1 MRQINGV
8 RWEIAKLSIFQK
20 SKQARTCYTSRVP
33 IFSEKEERQKQYI
46 RSKAIE
52 LATAAKSMNTT
63 VPTNTSVKTTSPRRS
78 RFPGKESGS
87 VSFNLTALGRQLLK
101 EQAAAAGVSNGDY
114 VEMLIRERAG
124 MNALRLP
131 ASAKQTGPKGG
142 AKSFFFGKN
151 RGTTTAVCVTPMAHR
166 LLDEQVAASRMSRG
180 DYIEYLLREKAGLLD
195 ESIKAAVAAAQA
207 QAAQAPVIPQA
218 QPQTSFAPPVQ
229 EPVAI
234 ETPTYVQP
242 YQTPVTTNDWGFNS

>member
-1 MRQINGV
+1 
-8 RWEIAKLSIFQK
+8 
-20 SKQARTCYTSRVP
+20 
-33 IFSEKEERQKQYI
+33 
-46 RSKAIE
+46 
-52 LATAAKSMNTT
+52 MNTT
-63 VPTNTSVKTTSPRRS
+63 VTTNTITTKTTSPRRS

-124 MNALRLP
+124 MPPLRLP

-151 RGTTTAVCVTPMAHR
+151 RGTTTAVCVTPLAHR

-180 DYIEYLLREKAGLLD
+180 DYIEYLLREKSGLID
-195 ESIKAAVAAAQA
+195 EALRAAVNAAS
-207 QAAQAPVIPQA
+207 A
-218 QPQTSFAPPVQ
+218 QPVSETQPVVALEQPTEQAETVVTPPQ
-229 EPVAI
+229 PVA
-234 ETPTYVQP
+234 
-242 YQTPVTTNDWGFNS
+242 DWSFNG

>member
-1 MRQINGV
+1 
-8 RWEIAKLSIFQK
+8 
-20 SKQARTCYTSRVP
+20 
-33 IFSEKEERQKQYI
+33 
-46 RSKAIE
+46 
-52 LATAAKSMNTT
+52 MNTT
-63 VPTNTSVKTTSPRRS
+63 VTTNTITKTTSPRRS

-124 MNALRLP
+124 MPPLRLP

-151 RGTTTAVCVTPMAHR
+151 RGTTTAVCVTPLAHR

-180 DYIEYLLREKAGLLD
+180 DYIEYLLREKSGLID
-195 ESIKAAVAAAQA
+195 ESLRAAVAAATQNVTES
-207 QAAQAPVIPQA
+207 QPVSTEPAEQPETTVVTPPQ
-218 QPQTSFAPPVQ
+218 
-229 EPVAI
+229 PVA
-234 ETPTYVQP
+234 
-242 YQTPVTTNDWGFNS
+242 DWSFNG

>member
-1 MRQINGV
+1 
-8 RWEIAKLSIFQK
+8 
-20 SKQARTCYTSRVP
+20 
-33 IFSEKEERQKQYI
+33 
-46 RSKAIE
+46 
-52 LATAAKSMNTT
+52 MNTT
-63 VPTNTSVKTTSPRRS
+63 VQTTTTPAKTTSPRRS

-124 MNALRLP
+124 LPPLRLP
-131 ASAKQTGPKGG
+131 PQAKQTGPKGG

-180 DYIEYLLREKAGLLD
+180 DYIEYLLREKSGII
-195 ESIKAAVAAAQA
+195 EETFRTYAAQQAAA
-207 QAAQAPVIPQA
+207 AAQAPVAAAPQIV
-218 QPQTSFAPPVQ
+218 QQAPV
-229 EPVAI
+229 
-234 ETPTYVQP
+234 
-242 YQTPVTTNDWGFNS
+242 

>member
-1 MRQINGV
+1 
-8 RWEIAKLSIFQK
+8 
-20 SKQARTCYTSRVP
+20 
-33 IFSEKEERQKQYI
+33 
-46 RSKAIE
+46 
-52 LATAAKSMNTT
+52 MNTT
-63 VPTNTSVKTTSPRRS
+63 VQTTTTPAKTTSPRRS

-124 MNALRLP
+124 LPPLRLP
-131 ASAKQTGPKGG
+131 PQAKQTGPKGG

-180 DYIEYLLREKAGLLD
+180 DYIEYLLREKSGII
-195 ESIKAAVAAAQA
+195 EETFRTYAAQQAAAAQA
-207 QAAQAPVIPQA
+207 TAAPVAQHAAPQIS
-218 QPQTSFAPPVQ
+218 PITPIVHQTNVQQTNFAPPAAPQPQVEVSTWAQ
-229 EPVAI
+229 PVA
-234 ETPTYVQP
+234 
-242 YQTPVTTNDWGFNS
+242 PVTDWESGS

>member
-1 MRQINGV
+1 
-8 RWEIAKLSIFQK
+8 
-20 SKQARTCYTSRVP
+20 
-33 IFSEKEERQKQYI
+33 
-46 RSKAIE
+46 
-52 LATAAKSMNTT
+52 MNTT
-63 VPTNTSVKTTSPRRS
+63 VQTTTTPAKTTSPRRS

-124 MNALRLP
+124 LPPLRLP
-131 ASAKQTGPKGG
+131 PQAKQTGPKGG

-180 DYIEYLLREKAGLLD
+180 DYIEYLLREKSGII
-195 ESIKAAVAAAQA
+195 EETFRTYAAQQAAA
-207 QAAQAPVIPQA
+207 AAQAPVAPVAPQVVPQVTPQIAHIPS
-218 QPQTSFAPPVQ
+218 QTNFAPPAIPQPQVEVSTWAQ
-229 EPVAI
+229 PVA
-234 ETPTYVQP
+234 
-242 YQTPVTTNDWGFNS
+242 PVTEWESGS

>member
-1 MRQINGV
+1 
-8 RWEIAKLSIFQK
+8 
-20 SKQARTCYTSRVP
+20 
-33 IFSEKEERQKQYI
+33 
-46 RSKAIE
+46 
-52 LATAAKSMNTT
+52 MNTT
-63 VPTNTSVKTTSPRRS
+63 VTTNAITTKTTSPRRS

-124 MNALRLP
+124 MPPLRLP

-151 RGTTTAVCVTPMAHR
+151 RGTTTAVCVTPLAHR

-180 DYIEYLLREKAGLLD
+180 DYIEYLLREKSGLIEETL
-195 ESIKAAVAAAQA
+195 KAAAAA
-207 QAAQAPVIPQA
+207 AANAPATTPVATAPAPQVTEQVETVVA
-218 QPQTSFAPPVQ
+218 QPPQPVVTSS
-229 EPVAI
+229 
-234 ETPTYVQP
+234 
-242 YQTPVTTNDWGFNS
+242 DWTFNS

>member
-1 MRQINGV
+1 
-8 RWEIAKLSIFQK
+8 
-20 SKQARTCYTSRVP
+20 
-33 IFSEKEERQKQYI
+33 
-46 RSKAIE
+46 
-52 LATAAKSMNTT
+52 MNTT
-63 VPTNTSVKTTSPRRS
+63 VQTNTPVTTKTTSPRRS

-101 EQAAAAGVSNGDY
+101 EQAASAGVSNGDY

-124 MNALRLP
+124 QPPLRLP

-180 DYIEYLLREKAGLLD
+180 DYIEYLLREKAGVID
-195 ESIKAAVAAAQA
+195 EISVAPGAPVAAVAPAAVVA
-207 QAAQAPVIPQA
+207 PAA
-218 QPQTSFAPPVQ
+218 PQTSFAPPVEQ
-229 EPVAI
+229 SIEAAYVAPI
-234 ETPTYVQP
+234 
-242 YQTPVTTNDWGFNS
+242 TPVTPDWNPAQ

>member
-1 MRQINGV
+1 
-8 RWEIAKLSIFQK
+8 
-20 SKQARTCYTSRVP
+20 
-33 IFSEKEERQKQYI
+33 
-46 RSKAIE
+46 
-52 LATAAKSMNTT
+52 MNTT
-63 VPTNTSVKTTSPRRS
+63 VTTNTLTTKTTSPRRS

-124 MNALRLP
+124 MPPLRLP

-151 RGTTTAVCVTPMAHR
+151 RGTTTAVCVTPLAHR

-180 DYIEYLLREKAGLLD
+180 DYIEYLLREKSGLID
-195 ESIKAAVAAAQA
+195 ESLRAAVAAASQIGESQPAAIEQA
-207 QAAQAPVIPQA
+207 EQAETIVTPPQPVIDW
-218 QPQTSFAPPVQ
+218 SF
-229 EPVAI
+229 
-234 ETPTYVQP
+234 
-242 YQTPVTTNDWGFNS
+242 NG

>member
-1 MRQINGV
+1 
-8 RWEIAKLSIFQK
+8 
-20 SKQARTCYTSRVP
+20 
-33 IFSEKEERQKQYI
+33 
-46 RSKAIE
+46 
-52 LATAAKSMNTT
+52 MNTT
-63 VPTNTSVKTTSPRRS
+63 VQTTTSAKTTSPRRS

-101 EQAAAAGVSNGDY
+101 EQAASAGVSNGDY

-124 MNALRLP
+124 LPPLRLP

-180 DYIEYLLREKAGLLD
+180 DYIEYLLREKAGLID
-195 ESIKAAVAAAQA
+195 EALAAAALAQQQQ
-207 QAAQAPVIPQA
+207 QAAT
-218 QPQTSFAPPVQ
+218 PQTSFAPPVVEQ
-229 EPVAI
+229 EVSYVPPVSQPQ
-234 ETPTYVQP
+234 PTHS
-242 YQTPVTTNDWGFNS
+242 DWNSSN

>member
-1 MRQINGV
+1 
-8 RWEIAKLSIFQK
+8 
-20 SKQARTCYTSRVP
+20 
-33 IFSEKEERQKQYI
+33 
-46 RSKAIE
+46 
-52 LATAAKSMNTT
+52 MNTT
-63 VPTNTSVKTTSPRRS
+63 VTTNTITTKTTSPRRS

-124 MNALRLP
+124 MPPLRLP

-151 RGTTTAVCVTPMAHR
+151 RGTTTAVCVTPLAHR

-180 DYIEYLLREKAGLLD
+180 DYIEYLLREKSGLID
-195 ESIKAAVAAAQA
+195 ESLRAAVAAASQ
-207 QAAQAPVIPQA
+207 
-218 QPQTSFAPPVQ
+218 
-229 EPVAI
+229 
-234 ETPTYVQP
+234 
-242 YQTPVTTNDWGFNS
+242 PVTETQPVTSEQTEQQTEATVVTPPQPVVDWSFNG